1 MPKRRSMR
9 IQFPLG
15 GLNRERAHR
24 QQPPFTTRDC
34 SNVRPIGM
42 IEQRERGGSR
52 PGLVKSHADDIG
64 TKVRLLSPM
73 VLALGDVST
82 VEGVLIRAVDLA
94 LDVDCDYVSSFD
106 ADIPLAAGK
115 SAYFKPEGIVR
126 VKNGA
131 GAEQPLYEY
140 IVFGNRA

>member
-1 MPKRRSMR
+1 MAGVASVTMSVSVTG
-9 IQFPLG
+9 LG
-15 GLNRERAHR
+15 EAAVQL
-24 QQPPFTTRDC
+24 
-34 SNVRPIGM
+34 SNSFAATVPDAVVY
-42 IEQRERGGSR
+42 QYKK
-52 PGLVKSHADDIG
+52 LAVADTDE
-64 TKVRLLSPM
+64 

-115 SAYFKPEGIVR
+115 SAYFKPEGVVR

-131 GAEQPLYEY
+131 GAEQPIYEY